1 MQTQLDQ
8 FLDYLMLERGLSENT
23 REAYAHDLE
32 VFAGFLARRG
42 RRDAGE
48 ATRADILDHLMEQ
61 KKAGLATPSL
71 ARHLVA
77 IKVFFRY
84 LRNEGMV
91 ASDPTEA
98 MESPRLWKILP
109 PTLTVEEVDALLKAP
124 DPSTPRGRC
133 ANVRKPGD
141 YVSAM
146 IRLAGGTYLFPEDLE
161 PEDNALSTVNMQME
175 TFYATGLRVSELSA
189 LTIDDVQAEAGF
201 VRCVG
206 KGDKE
211 RVVPIGHKAL
221 AAIAAWMRGGRG
233 EYARRN
239 PSCRAVFL
247 SRLGLPL
254 DRTVIW
260 RYIRQY
266 AREAGIGKPIH
277 PHTLRHSFATH
288 LLANGASLRTIQEM
302 LGHADISTTQI
313 YTHVDQS
320 RLQAIH
326 HQFHPRA

>member
-1 MQTQLDQ
+1 LHPELDQ
-8 FLDYLMLERGLSENT
+8 FLDYLMLERGLSDNT
-23 REAYAHDLE
+23 REAYAHDLQA
-32 VFAGFLARRG
+32 FTAFLARRG
-42 RRDAGE
+42 RQSLSE
-48 ATRADILDHLMEQ
+48 VTRTDILDHLLDQ
-61 KKAGLATPSL
+61 KKSGLATPSL

-84 LRNEGMV
+84 LCNEGMLP
-91 ASDPTEA
+91 SNPTDA

-109 PTLTVEEVDALLKAP
+109 PTLTVEEVDALLRAP
-124 DPSTPRGRC
+124 DTKTPRGRRDK
-133 ANVRKPGD
+133 A
-141 YVSAM
+141 
-146 IRLAGGTYLFPEDLE
+146 IL
-161 PEDNALSTVNMQME
+161 E

-189 LTIDDVQAEAGF
+189 LTVDDLQADAGF

-211 RVVPIGHKAL
+211 RVVPIGRRAL

-233 EYARRN
+233 EYSRRN
-239 PSCRAVFL
+239 PSCRAIFL

-260 RYIRQY
+260 RYIRAY
-266 AREAGIGKPIH
+266 AREAGISKPIH

-326 HQFHPRA
+326 QKYHPRA

>member
-1 MQTQLDQ
+1 MREQLDQ
-8 FLDYLMLERGLSENT
+8 FLDYLMLERGLSDNT

-32 VFAGFLARRG
+32 VFAYFLARRG

-61 KKAGLATPSL
+61 KRNGLATPSL

-124 DPSTPRGRC
+124 DPSTPRGRRDR
-133 ANVRKPGD
+133 A
-141 YVSAM
+141 
-146 IRLAGGTYLFPEDLE
+146 IL
-161 PEDNALSTVNMQME
+161 E

-189 LTIDDVQAEAGF
+189 LTVDDVQADAGF

-326 HQFHPRA
+326 KQFHPRA